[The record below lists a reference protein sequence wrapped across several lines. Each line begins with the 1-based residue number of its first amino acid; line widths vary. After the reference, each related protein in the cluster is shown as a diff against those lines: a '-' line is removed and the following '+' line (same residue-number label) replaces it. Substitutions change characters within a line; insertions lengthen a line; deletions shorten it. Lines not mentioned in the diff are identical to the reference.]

1 MATRTVGLAERTAR
15 LGIRHRLAASARTDD
30 VAAITRSLVAL
41 HSTDPVSVHLSAL
54 ARMRKPARPAVESA
68 LYDEHSVIRH
78 HAMRRTLW
86 VLTPEL
92 ARAAHAS
99 CTASLAPNEWRRLA
113 KLVEDSGVARDGPR
127 WVEAARRD
135 TLAALEEAGETTAR
149 ELGRLVPALTAKLQL
164 AVGKPYA
171 GTQGAHTRVLMNL
184 GFDGLIVRG
193 RPTGSWINGEYRW
206 AAMDRWLPGG
216 VVGVDPSTAA
226 AELARAYLRA
236 FGPATT
242 ADLQWWAGWTLT
254 TTRRALGAVGAVGVA
269 TAEGDAWLLPDDL
282 DVVRAPKPWVAFLP
296 ALDPTVMGWKE
307 REWYL
312 GDHGRLGH
320 SMFDRNGNGGPTVW
334 VDGEVV
340 GAWAQ
345 RPTGEVAYRLV
356 VDVGRARRDEIEA
369 AAARLQDWIGPAP
382 VKVRFPAPIQ
392 AELLAS
398 R

>member
-1 MATRTVGLAERTAR
+1 VATRTVGLAERKAR
-15 LGIRHRLAASARTDD
+15 LGLRQRLAVSARTDD
-30 VAAITRSLVAL
+30 VVAITRALVAL
-41 HSTDPVSVHLSAL
+41 HSSDPASVHLSAL
-54 ARMRKPARPAVESA
+54 ARMKKPTRATIETA
-68 LYDEHSVIRH
+68 LYDEHSIIRH

-86 VLTPEL
+86 VFTPEL

-99 CTASLAPNEWRRLA
+99 CTASLAPNEWKRLVR
-113 KLVEDSGVARDGPR
+113 LVEDSGVARDGER

-149 ELGRLVPALTAKLQL
+149 ELGRLVPALTAKLEL

-193 RPTGSWINGEYRW
+193 RPTGSWVNSEYRW
-206 AAMDRWLPGG
+206 AAMDRWLPVG
-216 VVGVDPSTAA
+216 VVGADPATGA
-226 AELARAYLRA
+226 AELARAYLHA

-242 ADLQWWAGWTLT
+242 ADLQWWAGWTLA
-254 TTRRALGAVGAVGVA
+254 TTRRALDAVGAVGV
-269 TAEGDAWLLPDDL
+269 TIDEGAAWLLPDDL

-296 ALDPTVMGWKE
+296 GLDPTVMGWKE

-320 SMFDRNGNGGPTVW
+320 SLFDRNGNGGPTVW
-334 VDGEVV
+334 ADGEVV

-345 RPTGEVAYRLV
+345 RPSGEVAYRLV
-356 VDVGRARRDEIEA
+356 VDVGQVRRAEIDA
-369 AAARLQDWIGPAP
+369 AAARVQDWIGDAR

-392 AELLAS
+392 AELLA
-398 R
+398 